1 MDNDENLVEMLLD
14 IFHYHLY
21 VNDLTIYEALAAIN
35 DEFGGIVELMRARAT
50 TIGHIT

>member
-1 MDNDENLVEMLLD
+1 MNNDENLAEILLD
-14 IFHYHLY
+14 IFHYHLH

-50 TIGHIT
+50 TIRHIT